1 MWRNLWFLG
10 QESHVPAPNVYREN
24 GSRQHPSQAVWCFLC
39 GAPALFLHSSWT
51 ALSVRNKNVALL
63 VMATTIALLLA
74 CRLLFW
80 GFSSHYY
87 EQQRQPARKTRKNPQ
102 RESSVDLREKQRFLQ
117 EKEKGKKKGFLFST
131 WSACVRNLPCNR
143 AYHRVWKWAQKV
155 SLSHKNQILV

>member
-1 MWRNLWFLG
+1 MSLHRTYI
-10 QESHVPAPNVYREN
+10 ERM
-24 GSRQHPSQAVWCFLC
+24 AVGNIHLRLFGVSC

-63 VMATTIALLLA
+63 VMATTIPLLLA

-155 SLSHKNQILV
+155 SLFTKIGENDLATK